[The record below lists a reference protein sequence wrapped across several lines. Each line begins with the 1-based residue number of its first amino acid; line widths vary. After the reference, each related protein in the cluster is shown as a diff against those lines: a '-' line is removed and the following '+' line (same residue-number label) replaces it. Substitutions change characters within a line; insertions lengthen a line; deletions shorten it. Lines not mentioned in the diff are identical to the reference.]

1 MENIQQ
7 LCKVRYS
14 STQNTG
20 TEEKGTP
27 SMINK
32 QRGKICLK
40 PQSRQV
46 SWIRDTASWQRL
58 RDILRTPHASLEA
71 HCIAQFN
78 TSTCVSAARI
88 SWCVYLCSGTNPV
101 KGGVWC
107 QRISQTPFDSQEQ
120 LYLNKA
126 KILWEN
132 PSNLLIPISVF
143 GLRDSSI
150 LLICFCLS
158 EAAGGF

>member
-1 MENIQQ
+1 M
-7 LCKVRYS
+7 
-14 STQNTG
+14 
-20 TEEKGTP
+20 
-27 SMINK
+27 
-32 QRGKICLK
+32 
-40 PQSRQV
+40 
-46 SWIRDTASWQRL
+46 
-58 RDILRTPHASLEA
+58 
-71 HCIAQFN
+71 AQFN
-78 TSTCVSAARI
+78 TSVCMCVSVAWI
-88 SWCVYLCSGTNPV
+88 FGCVYLCCGTNPV

-107 QRISQTPFDSQEQ
+107 QRISQTPFDSREQ